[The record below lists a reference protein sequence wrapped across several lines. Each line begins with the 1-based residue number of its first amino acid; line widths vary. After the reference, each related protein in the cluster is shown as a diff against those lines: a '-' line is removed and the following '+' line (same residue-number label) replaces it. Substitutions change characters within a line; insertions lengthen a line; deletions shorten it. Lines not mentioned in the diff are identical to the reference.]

1 MDNMVNALRKLIESV
16 EPKFKDG
23 GPLERFF
30 PIFEATESFLFST
43 AEKTKSGPHIRDSV
57 DIKRV
62 MILVVL
68 ALIPCYIF
76 GAINIGVQAG
86 IATGKVRS
94 VFDNFIFVKII
105 IKWFY
110 SIAVS

>member
-1 MDNMVNALRKLIESV
+1 MVNSLRKLIQNI
-16 EPKFKDG
+16 EPKFTND
-23 GPLERFF
+23 GPLKRFF
-30 PIFEATESFLFST
+30 PLFEATESFLFST
-43 AEKTKSGPHIRDSV
+43 AEKTNSGPHIRDSV

-94 VFDNFIFVKII
+94 LFDLSLIHI
-105 IKWFY
+105 
-110 SIAVS
+110 

>member
-1 MDNMVNALRKLIESV
+1 MMVNVINTLQKLIKNI
-16 EPKFKDG
+16 EPKFTNE
-23 GPLERFF
+23 GPLQRFF

-43 AEKTKSGPHIRDSV
+43 AEKTNSGPHVRDSV

-94 VFDNFIFVKII
+94 FFDSVG
-105 IKWFY
+105 
-110 SIAVS
+110 

>member
-1 MDNMVNALRKLIESV
+1 MDNLVNTLRKLIESV

-43 AEKTKSGPHIRDSV
+43 SEKTKSGPHIRDSV

-86 IATGKVRS
+86 ICLLYTSPSPRDLSTSRMPSSA
-94 VFDNFIFVKII
+94 
-105 IKWFY
+105 
-110 SIAVS
+110 

>member
-1 MDNMVNALRKLIESV
+1 MDNLVNTLRKLIESV

-43 AEKTKSGPHIRDSV
+43 SEKTKSGPHIRDSV

-94 VFDNFIFVKII
+94 VFDNFIFGMG
-105 IKWFY
+105 
-110 SIAVS
+110 